1 MIFGLTKFDIN
12 VASFISSFTPCYFL
26 PLKLFFSNWTAGGFL
41 NVPTC
46 LLSSLLSFSLLAY
59 SAHPSHL
66 KPEGFY
72 ERMPIPSQHEVPA
85 LHSVF
90 LLATLYY
97 KWTFWCLPPVVLY
110 NDFWF
115 LILPSLVQSFEGGL
129 IL

>member
-46 LLSSLLSFSLLAY
+46 LLSSLLSFLFWLTQLIHHTWSLKAFMNECPSPPNMRCLPCILFFYLPPCTINEPFDVSLL
-59 SAHPSHL
+59 
-66 KPEGFY
+66 
-72 ERMPIPSQHEVPA
+72 
-85 LHSVF
+85 
-90 LLATLYY
+90 LYY
-97 KWTFWCLPPVVLY
+97 I
-110 NDFWF
+110 F
-115 LILPSLVQSFEGGL
+115 LHFFILPSLVQSFEGGL